1 MDIFSPTGW
10 SFFNQMQEVAH
21 YNNPQRSGTVEIHRV
36 TEISE
41 PALGLSDLPYPSDI
55 QLRDFESH
63 DQACHRAT

>member
-1 MDIFSPTGW
+1 MFLLVGW
-10 SFFNQMQEVAH
+10 SFFNQMREVVRC
-21 YNNPQRSGTVEIHRV
+21 NNPQQSGTVEIHRV
-36 TEISE
+36 TEIPE

>member
-1 MDIFSPTGW
+1 MR
-10 SFFNQMQEVAH
+10 EVVRC
-21 YNNPQRSGTVEIHRV
+21 NNPQQSGTVEIHRV
-36 TEISE
+36 TEIPE

>member
-1 MDIFSPTGW
+1 
-10 SFFNQMQEVAH
+10 MQEVAH